1 MTTKETEREAGAFT
15 KTEHQGKRSIRVTT
29 KKTEREAGAFTKTEH
44 QGKRSLSMTTRGD
57 REGKSENCPTFS
69 LFFDLWHFFLILR
82 NLDEAMTFPLSL
94 SPTIRLPMK
103 QTDDLRF
110 TSLSLAN
117 PYTCSL
123 FRKGLPYDTTD
134 PNLYR

>member
-1 MTTKETEREAGAFT
+1 MTTKETERDAEAFT
-15 KTEHQGKRSIRVTT
+15 KTQHQRKRSLRMTT
-29 KKTEREAGAFTKTEH
+29 KKTEREAGAFTKTQH
-44 QGKRSLSMTTRGD
+44 QGKRSFRMTTRGD
-57 REGKSENCPTFS
+57 KEGKGENYSTFF
-69 LFFDLWHFFLILR
+69 LFSILWHFFLILR
-82 NLDEAMTFPLSL
+82 NLAEAMKFPLSL
-94 SPTIRLPMK
+94 SPTTRLPMK